1 MLGFNRWHL
10 LIGAAAIFCISVI
23 CWLILHH
30 FVPAP
35 PSSITIAT
43 SFTGGHYQA
52 LGRRYQDILARE
64 HVKVNVRATDGAVEN
79 LKLLND
85 PASGIQ
91 IAFMQGGVANGK
103 QAPEL
108 LSLGRI
114 DHQVF
119 WLFYPTGETLNDLT
133 QLKGKRIAL
142 GPPGSGT
149 RAVTERILALSG
161 VTSENSKFLT
171 LSAQGAVNA
180 LNDGAIDALFLTFS
194 PESPILKSL
203 LKGPQYRPMSFTDAE
218 ALTRIFPFLVRLVM
232 PRGVIDYERKIPAT
246 DVIIIATTNVV
257 LVRKDIHPAIID
269 LLAQTMLEA
278 HNEPGLF
285 QKVGDFPTQ
294 TDPEFPVAQSARDF
308 YKNGPSFLNR
318 YLPFWMTNYAQR
330 AIAVVAAVIAIAL
343 PLFHYFPILYK
354 WNMRRRLLYWYDRL
368 KSLEASIDGHSG
380 DKQLAEKRAEIEQID
395 DAVSHIRF
403 PRALADQLY
412 NLRSHIDIVR
422 RRLTPRTAFPTHA
435 AAEYGDS

>member
-1 MLGFNRWHL
+1 MLDFNRWHL
-10 LIGAAAIFCISVI
+10 LKGAALIFSILVV
-23 CWLILHH
+23 CWLVLHYL
-30 FVPAP
+30 VPAP
-35 PSSITIAT
+35 PSTITIAT

-52 LGRRYQDILARE
+52 LGRRYQEILARE
-64 HVKVNVRATDGAVEN
+64 HVTVDVRATDGAVEN

-91 IAFMQGGVANGK
+91 IGFMQGGVANSK

-142 GPPGSGT
+142 GPLGSGT
-149 RAVTERILALSG
+149 RAVTEKILSISG
-161 VTSENSKFLT
+161 VTSETATLLT
-171 LSAQGAVNA
+171 LSAQSAVNA
-180 LNDGAIDALFLTFS
+180 LNDGTIDALFLTFS
-194 PESPILKSL
+194 PNSPILHSL
-203 LKGPQYRPMSFTDAE
+203 LKGPQYQPMSFTDAE

-257 LVRKDIHPAIID
+257 LVRKELHPAVID
-269 LLAQTMLEA
+269 LLVQTMLEA

-294 TDPEFPVAQSARDF
+294 TDPEFPVALSARDF

-330 AIAVVAAVIAIAL
+330 TIAVLAAVTAIML
-343 PLFHYFPILYK
+343 PLFHYLPLLYK

-368 KSLEASIDGHSG
+368 KSLEASIDAHPS
-380 DKQLAEKRAEIEQID
+380 DRHLAEKQAEVEQID
-395 DAVSHIRF
+395 DAVSRIRF
-403 PRALADQLY
+403 PLALADQLY
-412 NLRSHIDIVR
+412 TLRSHIDIVR
-422 RRLTPRTAFPTHA
+422 RRLTPRVRA
-435 AAEYGDS
+435 AAE